1 MPQPE
6 STLAELLAAAT
17 SSGRGDYHGSGDVGK
32 ARQQLYDL
40 ALDMAEELIRLREGQ
55 RRLLHDAV
63 DHGRNHTAER
73 VDCEDMSCAQARKA
87 LEAK

>member
-1 MPQPE
+1 MPSNQE
-6 STLAELLAAAT
+6 LAALLAAAT

-40 ALDMAEELIRLREGQ
+40 ALDMAEELIRLRESQ

-63 DHGRNHTAER
+63 DHGRNHTAEL
-73 VDCEDMSCAQARKA
+73 VDCEDMSCAQARAA
-87 LEAK
+87 LEVQ